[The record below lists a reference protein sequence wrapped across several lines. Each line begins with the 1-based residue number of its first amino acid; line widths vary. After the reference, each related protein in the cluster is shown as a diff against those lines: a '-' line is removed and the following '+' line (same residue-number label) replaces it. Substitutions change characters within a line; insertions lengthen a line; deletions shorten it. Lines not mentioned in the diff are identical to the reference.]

1 MGNACQPGLYGGF
14 AQRAALAQMDEE
26 HLQQGTRIGNGA
38 AAAKGAQLPCLALPV
53 LRQEGFNERPIFAQI
68 SGPLQCLM
76 VLLHGCL
83 LILNRNSEYI
93 FGWIRVSDYGLAP
106 E

>member
-38 AAAKGAQLPCLALPV
+38 AAAKGAQLPCL
-53 LRQEGFNERPIFAQI
+53 GFA
-68 SGPLQCLM
+68 S
-76 VLLHGCL
+76 
-83 LILNRNSEYI
+83 
-93 FGWIRVSDYGLAP
+93 LAAGGIQ
-106 E
+106 